1 MKTSTKI
8 IIIALIVI
16 LAFAGWKYYTSRNS
30 ITESTVT
37 KSVPATETPEI
48 PRFTLHDDS
57 RVTTY
62 SDCSLVHIE
71 DLALLCRC
79 TNFIEFDYHV

>member
-37 KSVPATETPEI
+37 KSVPATETPDIKTPVMKPDPIDTAITGSE
-48 PRFTLHDDS
+48 
-57 RVTTY
+57 
-62 SDCSLVHIE
+62 
-71 DLALLCRC
+71 
-79 TNFIEFDYHV
+79 